1 MTRLTCNKYEMSV
14 ANVSNIW
21 LVYALTRLSEI
32 FSSQLTQTITD
43 ILQV

>member
-1 MTRLTCNKYEMSV
+1 MTRLTRNKYEMSD

-21 LVYALTRLSEI
+21 LGYALTRLSEI